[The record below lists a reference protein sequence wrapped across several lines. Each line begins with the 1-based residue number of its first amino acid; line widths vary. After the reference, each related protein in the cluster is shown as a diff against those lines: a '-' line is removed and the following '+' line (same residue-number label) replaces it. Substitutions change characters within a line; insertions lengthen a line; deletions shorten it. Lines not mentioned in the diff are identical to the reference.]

1 MTEADRWSELLQSAD
16 RAIDALDQMNR
27 RSADLIREMLAFYD
41 SALEEVVP
49 ARPAAETERVER
61 IRRMVTP

>member
-16 RAIDALDQMNR
+16 RAIDAL
-27 RSADLIREMLAFYD
+27 AFYD
-41 SALEEVVP
+41 AALEEVVP
-49 ARPAAETERVER
+49 ARPAVETERVDQ